1 MPEIIGEVVMPS
13 DFVVPTKA
21 AAAQTYLKTGQL
33 FISGTKLYYY
43 EQSDID
49 KKILEFKF

>member
-43 EQSDID
+43 DGSAVERITSVAV
-49 KKILEFKF
+49 